1 MSADCAGTAL
11 ADPQEWFI
19 SALEQR
25 FAQQEAVIRRLL
37 DDHLQ
42 LLRSGPSGAAA
53 VEPGLE
59 QILAV
64 DAAPGEAVPKQDVVA
79 EAPLETTI
87 KVEDG
92 GKDNGKALH
101 SQRTTTSHRHATKL
115 EKHVLTDMSEMED
128 ASRYREWVKGP
139 LDVCIAVVVML
150 NFVWMAA
157 WTQEVG
163 HQADVSLGIAEPRAS
178 NSSVLT
184 ADVFL
189 AVDVAFCSIYVL
201 DVLARMLVLRREW
214 LYDEVDGFM
223 FTNVFDLLLVLIH
236 VLEIV
241 LASNGNAYQQVS
253 ALRIWKLL
261 RLVLT
266 VRIMKTV
273 SLFRQLRVL
282 ISACISSLSAL
293 FWSLVLMV
301 LLELGFTIIICQSLQ
316 EFIMD
321 EQQDL
326 ETRVAISVLYGSF
339 GRALYTVFE
348 LTFSGGWI
356 VRVRP
361 VVESVS
367 YWYAIPFLC
376 YITIVVFA
384 VTRIVTAIFLK
395 ETLANAANDAALQ
408 LAETKRMARGLQSK
422 FEELFRSLDGD
433 GSESISFS
441 EFTTAMS
448 YPSVQQ
454 YLSTLDLK
462 VQDCAQLFEILDDG
476 DGKITISE
484 FSHGLMLLKGQARAL
499 DIMVLQ
505 RENAKV
511 LKECQGIRE
520 ALRGGVLSKEKPWV
534 PQRTRAI
541 CAL

>member
-1 MSADCAGTAL
+1 
-11 ADPQEWFI
+11 
-19 SALEQR
+19 
-25 FAQQEAVIRRLL
+25 
-37 DDHLQ
+37 
-42 LLRSGPSGAAA
+42 
-53 VEPGLE
+53 
-59 QILAV
+59 
-64 DAAPGEAVPKQDVVA
+64 
-79 EAPLETTI
+79 
-87 KVEDG
+87 
-92 GKDNGKALH
+92 
-101 SQRTTTSHRHATKL
+101 
-115 EKHVLTDMSEMED
+115 
-128 ASRYREWVKGP
+128 
-139 LDVCIAVVVML
+139 
-150 NFVWMAA
+150 
-157 WTQEVG
+157 
-163 HQADVSLGIAEPRAS
+163 
-178 NSSVLT
+178 
-184 ADVFL
+184 
-189 AVDVAFCSIYVL
+189 
-201 DVLARMLVLRREW
+201 
-214 LYDEVDGFM
+214 
-223 FTNVFDLLLVLIH
+223 
-236 VLEIV
+236 
-241 LASNGNAYQQVS
+241 
-253 ALRIWKLL
+253 
-261 RLVLT
+261 
-266 VRIMKTV
+266 
-273 SLFRQLRVL
+273 
-282 ISACISSLSAL
+282 
-293 FWSLVLMV
+293 MV

-520 ALRGGVLSKEKPWV
+520 ALRG
-534 PQRTRAI
+534 
-541 CAL
+541 

>member
-1 MSADCAGTAL
+1 MPTDCAENAL
-11 ADPQEWFI
+11 ADPREWFI
-19 SALEQR
+19 SALDQR
-25 FAQQEAVIRRLL
+25 FVEQEAVIRRLL

-42 LLRSGPSGAAA
+42 LLRCEPSGAGE
-53 VEPGLE
+53 VEPELE
-59 QILAV
+59 ETVAM
-64 DAAPGEAVPKQDVVA
+64 DAAPGEEVPKQDVAA

-92 GKDNGKALH
+92 GKNTGTGLH
-101 SQRTTTSHRHATKL
+101 GQRSTSSHRATKL
-115 EKHVLTDMSEMED
+115 EKHVLTDMSEDMED

-139 LDVCIAVVVML
+139 LDVCVAVVVIL
-150 NFVWMAA
+150 NFVCMAA
-157 WTQEVG
+157 RTQEVG
-163 HQADVSLGIAEPRAS
+163 NEADVRLGLSERAP
-178 NSSVLT
+178 NSFLT
-184 ADVFL
+184 AELFL
-189 AVDVAFCSIYVL
+189 ALDVVFCSIYVL
-201 DVLARMLVLRREW
+201 DVLVRMLVLRREW

-223 FTNVFDLLLVLIH
+223 FTNVFDLILVLIH

-241 LASNGNAYQQVS
+241 LASSGSAYQQVS

-273 SLFRQLRVL
+273 NLFRQLRVL

-316 EFIMD
+316 EYILD
-321 EQQDL
+321 ERQDL
-326 ETRVAISVLYGSF
+326 ETRRGISVLYGSF

-361 VVESVS
+361 VVDNVS
-367 YWYAIPFLC
+367 HWYAIPFLC

-441 EFTTAMS
+441 EFSKAMS

-476 DGKITISE
+476 DGKITIAE

-520 ALRGGVLSKEKPWV
+520 ALCAGVPSTLRKQTKP
-534 PQRTRAI
+534 PRPRAV

>member
-1 MSADCAGTAL
+1 
-11 ADPQEWFI
+11 
-19 SALEQR
+19 
-25 FAQQEAVIRRLL
+25 
-37 DDHLQ
+37 
-42 LLRSGPSGAAA
+42 
-53 VEPGLE
+53 
-59 QILAV
+59 
-64 DAAPGEAVPKQDVVA
+64 VV
-79 EAPLETTI
+79 
-87 KVEDG
+87 
-92 GKDNGKALH
+92 
-101 SQRTTTSHRHATKL
+101 
-115 EKHVLTDMSEMED
+115 
-128 ASRYREWVKGP
+128 
-139 LDVCIAVVVML
+139 
-150 NFVWMAA
+150 
-157 WTQEVG
+157 
-163 HQADVSLGIAEPRAS
+163 
-178 NSSVLT
+178 
-184 ADVFL
+184 
-189 AVDVAFCSIYVL
+189 FCSIYVL
-201 DVLARMLVLRREW
+201 DVLVRMLVLRREW

-223 FTNVFDLLLVLIH
+223 FTNVFDLILVLIH

-241 LASNGNAYQQVS
+241 LASSGSAYQQVS

-273 SLFRQLRVL
+273 NLFRQLRVL

-316 EFIMD
+316 EYILD

-326 ETRVAISVLYGSF
+326 ETRRAISVLYGSF

-361 VVESVS
+361 VVDNVS
-367 YWYAIPFLC
+367 HWYAIPFLC

-433 GSESISFS
+433 GSDSISFS
-441 EFTTAMS
+441 EFSTAMS

-511 LKECQGIRE
+511 LKVCQGIRE
-520 ALRGGVLSKEKPWV
+520 ALRGGVLSTPKKPLE
-534 PQRTRAI
+534 PQRPRAV

>member
-1 MSADCAGTAL
+1 MPTDCAENAL
-11 ADPQEWFI
+11 ADPREWFI

-42 LLRSGPSGAAA
+42 MLRCPGPS
-53 VEPGLE
+53 VDPGLE
-59 QILAV
+59 QMVAM
-64 DAAPGEAVPKQDVVA
+64 DAAPGEGVPKQDVAA

-92 GKDNGKALH
+92 GKDTGKGLP
-101 SQRTTTSHRHATKL
+101 SQRSTTSHRHATKL
-115 EKHVLTDMSEMED
+115 EKHVLTDMTEMED
-128 ASRYREWVKGP
+128 ATRYREWVKGP
-139 LDVCIAVVVML
+139 LDVCVAVVVIL
-150 NFVWMAA
+150 NFVCMAA

-163 HQADVSLGIAEPRAS
+163 HQADVSLGLAEPRAP
-178 NSSVLT
+178 NSTFLT
-184 ADVFL
+184 ADLFL
-189 AVDVAFCSIYVL
+189 AVDVVFCSIYVL
-201 DVLARMLVLRREW
+201 DVLVRMLVLRREW

-223 FTNVFDLLLVLIH
+223 FTNVFDLILVLIH
-236 VLEIV
+236 VLEIA
-241 LASNGNAYQQVS
+241 LASSGSAYQQVS

-273 SLFRQLRVL
+273 NLFRQLRVL

-316 EFIMD
+316 EYILD

-326 ETRVAISVLYGSF
+326 ETRRAISVLYGSF

-361 VVESVS
+361 VVDNVS
-367 YWYAIPFLC
+367 HWYAIPFLC

-433 GSESISFS
+433 GSDSISFS
-441 EFTTAMS
+441 EFSTAMS

-511 LKECQGIRE
+511 LKVCQGIRE
-520 ALRGGVLSKEKPWV
+520 ALRGGVLSTPKKPLE
-534 PQRTRAI
+534 PQRPRAV